1 MQEKSV
7 SSNDFNPVKHFK
19 PSVYLSEAN
28 AESDSEN
35 VSEKEPRNNWQ
46 LSELQS
52 LYQKPLMDL
61 LLQAQNIHRQ
71 NFEPNQIQVSTLMSI
86 KTGACPEDCAYCP
99 QSGHYNTGLEK
110 EQLVALNRVIEAAK
124 EAKANG
130 ATRFCMGAAWK
141 TPNAKGFPLVLQMV
155 ESVKALGMETCAT
168 LGMLNQQQTQALK
181 EAGLDYYNHNLD
193 TSEEYYD
200 QIITTRTYADRLE
213 TLSQVQDAGIKV
225 CAGGILGMGESTT
238 DRLNLLRTLAN
249 LKEHPQ
255 SVPINQLIPIKG
267 TPLENSESVDTFEF
281 IRMIAIARIIMPQ
294 SYVRLSAGR
303 ESMSDE
309 MQALCFMAGANS
321 IFYGNKLLTADNP
334 ENEKDQRLFDRLGLV
349 FEK

>member
-19 PSVYLSEAN
+19 PSVYLSEAIVK
-28 AESDSEN
+28 SDSEN
-35 VSEKEPRNNWQ
+35 VSEKESRNNWQ

-61 LLQAQNIHRQ
+61 LLQAQNIHRE
-71 NFEPNQIQVSTLMSI
+71 NFEPNEIQVSTLMSI

-110 EQLVALNRVIEAAK
+110 EQLIALNRVVEAAK

-155 ESVKALGMETCAT
+155 ESVKALGLETCAT
-168 LGMLNQQQTQALK
+168 LGMLNQEQTLALK
-181 EAGLDYYNHNLD
+181 DAGLDYYNHNLD

-225 CAGGILGMGESTT
+225 CAGGILGMGESTS

-249 LKEHPQ
+249 LKQHPQ
-255 SVPINQLIPIKG
+255 
-267 TPLENSESVDTFEF
+267 
-281 IRMIAIARIIMPQ
+281 
-294 SYVRLSAGR
+294 
-303 ESMSDE
+303 
-309 MQALCFMAGANS
+309 
-321 IFYGNKLLTADNP
+321 
-334 ENEKDQRLFDRLGLV
+334 
-349 FEK
+349 